1 MHKKLSYAFILAGVI
16 TLTYGV
22 YMPVKAKVAQWLI
35 QDAWSESKTFSKKI
49 KPWPWMDSTPVMK
62 LSSDKHNQEFIVL
75 SGDTGNVLAFAP
87 GHNPSSYHPGQQGTV
102 LISAHRDTHFSFLRK
117 VDLGDG
123 FILQS
128 AYDDKEYI
136 YQVSNIE
143 IINSDLQDIEISD
156 INANLKLV
164 SCYPFN
170 SIADSGPLR
179 YVVTANLIKTI

>member
-1 MHKKLSYAFILAGVI
+1 MRKKVSHSLILPGLFLIVYG
-16 TLTYGV
+16 TYI
-22 YMPVKAKVAQWLI
+22 PVKAQVAQWLI
-35 QDAWSESKTFSKKI
+35 EDAWNKSNSTGNVT
-49 KPWPWMDSTPVMK
+49 KPWSWMDTGPVMK
-62 LSSDKHNQEFIVL
+62 LTSEEHDQELIVL

-87 GHNPSSYHPGQQGTV
+87 GHNSSSYHPGQQGTV

-136 YQVSNIE
+136 YQVSDIEVIDSNI
-143 IINSDLQDIEISD
+143 QDIEISD
-156 INANLKLV
+156 INSEVKLV

-170 SIADSGPLR
+170 NVSSGGSLR
-179 YVVTANLIKTI
+179 YVITAKII

>member
-1 MHKKLSYAFILAGVI
+1 MPNRISYAFILAGVM
-16 TLTYGV
+16 TLIYGS

-35 QDAWSESKTFSKKI
+35 QDAWSESRTSNKKI
-49 KPWPWMDSTPVMK
+49 KPWLWMDSIPVMK

-87 GHNPSSYHPGQQGTV
+87 GHNSSSYHPGQQGTV

-143 IINSDLQDIEISD
+143 VIDSNIQDIEISD
-156 INANLKLV
+156 INSEVKLV

-170 SIADSGPLR
+170 NVSSGGSLR
-179 YVVTANLIKTI
+179 YVITAKII